1 MSSGVLQ
8 ANGETA
14 AEATMKVEDVGEAV
28 ALMAELPADTNILQM
43 TIMANGMPL
52 VGRG

>member
-14 AEATMKVEDVGEAV
+14 AEATMNVEDVGEAV
-28 ALMAELPADTNILQM
+28 ALMAELPADANILQM